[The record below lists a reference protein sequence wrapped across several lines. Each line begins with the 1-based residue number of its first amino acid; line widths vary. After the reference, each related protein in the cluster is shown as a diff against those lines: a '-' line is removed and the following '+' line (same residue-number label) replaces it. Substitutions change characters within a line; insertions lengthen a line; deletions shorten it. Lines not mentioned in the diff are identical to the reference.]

1 MADFA
6 QAYSDLG
13 WPTEAAAPVVYSTA
27 YNIHFFGIERL
38 HPFDAGKFQK
48 ISRALKDK
56 GLLPQVC
63 NLNISPSWA
72 SVLKCM
78 SCCAQSTQIGQL
90 PLDCPPSRQPS
101 F

>member
-13 WPTEAAAPVVYSTA
+13 WPTEAVAPVVYSSA

-48 ISRALKDK
+48 IYRALKDK
-56 GLLPQVC
+56 GLLPQVRID
-63 NLNISPSWA
+63 L
-72 SVLKCM
+72 
-78 SCCAQSTQIGQL
+78 QSEHLPI
-90 PLDCPPSRQPS
+90 PLDSHRC
-101 F
+101 